1 MPRSR
6 NRRPRPPSEGRP
18 RRGLSRGVLPSHAYR
33 KGHQH
38 GACQPESHT
47 FPRNTAGFAIVDA
60 LHDSS
65 PNPATPRGHVRAARE
80 SLVLLGLALLLLVVS
95 GIGPKDRFTW
105 WLEVAPVLV
114 AVPVLVLTARRF
126 PLTPL
131 AYRLLFLHALV
142 LMLGGHYTYA
152 EVPLGFWFRDV
163 LNLARNHYDRLGH
176 LMQGFVPA
184 ILVREVLRR
193 RTPIA
198 SRGWLFFL
206 VTCVA
211 LAISAAYE
219 LLEWLAA
226 VTSGSAAMAFLG
238 TQGDVWDTQWDM
250 FLALCGA
257 IAAQLLLSRRH
268 DRELAVLSEAAPPL

>member
-1 MPRSR
+1 VPARKSHL
-6 NRRPRPPSEGRP
+6 P
-18 RRGLSRGVLPSHAYR
+18 RRNEGI
-33 KGHQH
+33 
-38 GACQPESHT
+38 
-47 FPRNTAGFAIVDA
+47 AIVNVLRDP
-60 LHDSS
+60 D
-65 PNPATPRGHVRAARE
+65 PNPATPDRRAAPRRE
-80 SLVLLGLALLLLVVS
+80 PLVLLGLALLLLIFS

-105 WLEVAPVLV
+105 WLEVAPILV

-152 EVPLGFWFRDV
+152 EVPPGFWFRD
-163 LNLARNHYDRLGH
+163 LLGLARNHYDRLGH
-176 LMQGFVPA
+176 LAQGFVPA
-184 ILVREVLRR
+184 ILAREVLRR
-193 RTPIA
+193 KTPIE

-206 VTCVA
+206 VTCVV

-226 VTSGSAAMAFLG
+226 ITSGSAAMAFLG

-257 IAAQLLLSRRH
+257 IAGELLLARRH
-268 DRELAVLSEAAPPL
+268 DRELAILARAGPPL